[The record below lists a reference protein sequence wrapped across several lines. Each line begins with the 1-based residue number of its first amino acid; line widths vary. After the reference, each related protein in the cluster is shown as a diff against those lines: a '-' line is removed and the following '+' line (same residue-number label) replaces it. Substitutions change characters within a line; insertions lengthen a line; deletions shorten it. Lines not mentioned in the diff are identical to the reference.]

1 MIRKKSGQNL
11 SKSALLLYRAPLGEA
26 PKPAVDVW
34 PATQPMKTGKNRKR
48 KSLFKR
54 FLVSRNPSTNLGS
67 ISEGFDPS
75 CRLLVGYF
83 FEVRSPERFF
93 LGWRPGDPT

>member
-34 PATQPMKTGKNRKR
+34 PATQPMKTRK
-48 KSLFKR
+48 KPKTEVVFFKV
-54 FLVSRNPSTNLGS
+54 FVSRNPSTNLG
-67 ISEGFDPS
+67 I
-75 CRLLVGYF
+75 LKI
-83 FEVRSPERFF
+83 
-93 LGWRPGDPT
+93 